1 MTVVR
6 RELPPSQGARVA
18 GEGVAEVEPRTLQSC
33 LHRPGAADPREAHS
47 ALSVGGGGRFL
58 PYAAS
63 LGVSTRVIAAQRKP
77 TSSRA
82 TAMIAIGARLPWP
95 TRCR

>member
-18 GEGVAEVEPRTLQSC
+18 GQAVAEVETRTLQSC
-33 LHRPGAADPREAHS
+33 LHHPGAARPREAHS
-47 ALSVGGGGRFL
+47 ALSIGARPM
-58 PYAAS
+58 PYAATPW
-63 LGVSTRVIAAQRKP
+63 VSTRVIAAQRKP

-82 TAMIAIGARLPWP
+82 TAMMAIGARLPWP